1 MSLLVKWLESMHVD
15 LMVTNKCARQ
25 RNTRSSCTFCSE
37 ACLYG
42 ALAINQQSIEI
53 DSERCSSCG
62 DCVIACPLSAIEGSA
77 VTREFAQGYLI
88 YKSVY
93 TPTEK
98 ELLIYK
104 KRGINSIQ
112 IDQTPLNQQ
121 WEVVVNNTNEMLIH
135 LGQSPIKVV
144 EKIKDEKLS
153 RRAFFTSFQIG
164 GKQLAK
170 SITPAS
176 WKMEAGEW
184 KLASYYPEYQF
195 YTVELDKQK
204 CSLCQVCFSFCSQ
217 GVFTI
222 LDTALK
228 VEHDKCVNCT
238 DCTDIC
244 QENAIGITSI
254 IKEKSKTVE
263 NFYTKVCHNCGNSFH
278 TFLPEVKKC
287 HICINRDPEWL
298 SPY

>member
-1 MSLLVKWLESMHVD
+1 MHVD
-15 LMVTNKCARQ
+15 LMITNKCSRQ
-25 RNTRSSCTFCSE
+25 GNTRSSCTFCSE
-37 ACLYG
+37 ACHYG
-42 ALAINQQSIEI
+42 ALSINQQSIEI
-53 DSERCSSCG
+53 DSNRCNSCG
-62 DCVIACPLSAIEGSA
+62 DCVIVCPLSAIEGSA
-77 VTREFAQGYLI
+77 VTREFAQSSLI

-104 KRGINSIQ
+104 KRGVNSIQ
-112 IDQTPLNQQ
+112 IDQAPLNQQ
-121 WEVVVNNTNEMLIH
+121 WQAVVNKTNTMLIH
-135 LGQSPIKVV
+135 LGQQPFEVV
-144 EKIKDEKLS
+144 QKIYDEKLS
-153 RRAFFTSFQIG
+153 RRAFFTSFQKE

-184 KLASYYPEYQF
+184 QLASYYPEFQF
-195 YTVELDKQK
+195 YTVEMDKQK
-204 CSLCQVCFSFCSQ
+204 CSLCQVCFSFCSRD
-217 GVFTI
+217 VFTL

-228 VEHDKCVNCT
+228 IDHDKCVNCKY
-238 DCTDIC
+238 CTDIC
-244 QENAIGITSI
+244 QENAIQIKSI
-254 IKEKSKTVE
+254 IKEKSETVE
-263 NFYTKVCHNCGNSFH
+263 DFHTKVCLDCGNAFH